1 MPAPYEEDV
10 AWQKAERQYEAG
22 EMSPEQVSALV
33 QKGKAHYFEGH
44 LDAVYPR
51 RARVTGDIM
60 AILESHRRECTDPEC
75 EEVCMT
81 PWDEWLKL
89 LARLSDDEL
98 RMTLYDLEELL
109 GDDERPDAPELE
121 NSIVRSVDGKYLRD
135 ADVQPLPQRA
145 SGRARASRAA
155 WARAG
160 ARVAAAGR
168 VQLHRVQAP
177 PGGAGVRLLPRC
189 RARPGGF
196 APAPLHAA
204 RAASAR
210 ALTRAAAQQLAS
222 GERNRRWAR
231 EGRALVVPD
240 DYASVR
246 EAVERGWSE
255 TFFDDEWAVPP

>member
-155 WARAG
+155 
-160 ARVAAAGR
+160 
-168 VQLHRVQAP
+168 
-177 PGGAGVRLLPRC
+177 C
-189 RARPGGF
+189 C
-196 APAPLHAA
+196 
-204 RAASAR
+204 
-210 ALTRAAAQQLAS
+210 
-222 GERNRRWAR
+222 
-231 EGRALVVPD
+231 
-240 DYASVR
+240 
-246 EAVERGWSE
+246 
-255 TFFDDEWAVPP
+255 